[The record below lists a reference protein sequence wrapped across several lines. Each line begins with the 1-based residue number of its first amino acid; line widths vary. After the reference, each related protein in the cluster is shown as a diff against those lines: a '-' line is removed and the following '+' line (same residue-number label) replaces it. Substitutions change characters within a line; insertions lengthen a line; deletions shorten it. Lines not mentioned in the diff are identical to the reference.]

1 MILYS
6 VDIGLAGGISKF
18 INGVYQDSIDMPV
31 NKIEVKK
38 AKYKLD
44 LLNGKKQFYKSGS
57 QKGSPKMKQVS
68 PAEYRTELDLLKI
81 MDIFKESA
89 DKNENIFVIFESPA
103 KSIGNSARTTA
114 TTNRNFGKLLATA
127 ELSGAEFDSVVPS
140 KWKKDLSLTKDKK
153 ECVEFAE
160 KEFRR
165 SFRTK
170 GGRLL
175 DGQAES
181 ALIGKW
187 FISWYNK

>member
-6 VDIGLAGGISKF
+6 VDIGLSGGISKF
-18 INGVYQDSIDMPV
+18 VNGVYQYSIDMPV
-31 NKIEVKK
+31 DKIEVKK

-57 QKGSPKMKQVS
+57 QKGQPKMKQVS
-68 PAEYRTELDLLKI
+68 PAEYKTELDLFKI

-89 DKNENIFVIFESPA
+89 SENEKIFVIFESPT
-103 KSIGNSARTTA
+103 KSIGNSAKVTA

-127 ELSGAEFDSVVPS
+127 ELSGADVDSVVPS
-140 KWKKDLSLTKDKK
+140 KWKKDLFLTKDKK

-160 KEFRR
+160 KEFGKT
-165 SFRTK
+165 FRTK

-187 FISWYNK
+187 FISYYNK

>member
-6 VDIGLAGGISKF
+6 IDIGLSGGISKF
-18 INGVYQDSIDMPV
+18 VNGVYRYSVDMPV
-31 NKIEVKK
+31 DKIEVKK

-57 QKGSPKMKQVS
+57 QKGQQKMKQIS
-68 PAEYRTELDLLKI
+68 PAEYRTELNLFKI
-81 MDIFKESA
+81 MDIFKES
-89 DKNENIFVIFESPA
+89 DSKYEKIFVILESPA

-114 TTNRNFGKLLATA
+114 TTNRNFGKLLAAA
-127 ELSGAEFDSVVPS
+127 ELSGADFDSVAPN

-160 KEFRR
+160 KEFGIT
-165 SFRTK
+165 FRTK

-187 FISWYNK
+187 FIDFYNK

>member
-18 INGVYQDSIDMPV
+18 VNGVYQDSIDMPV

-68 PAEYRTELDLLKI
+68 PAEYRTELDLFKI

-114 TTNRNFGKLLATA
+114 TTNRNFGKLLAAA

-187 FISWYNK
+187 FISFYNK

>member
-6 VDIGLAGGISKF
+6 IDIGLAGGISKF

-57 QKGSPKMKQVS
+57 QKGQPKMKQVS
-68 PAEYRTELDLLKI
+68 PAEYRTELDLFKI

-127 ELSGAEFDSVVPS
+127 ELSGAEFDYVVPS

-187 FISWYNK
+187 FINCYNK

>member
-6 VDIGLAGGISKF
+6 IDIGLAGGISKF

-57 QKGSPKMKQVS
+57 QKGQPKMKQVS

-81 MDIFKESA
+81 MDIFKELA

-187 FISWYNK
+187 FIDFYNK

>member
-6 VDIGLAGGISKF
+6 IDIGLSGGISKF
-18 INGVYQDSIDMPV
+18 VNRAYQYSVDMPV
-31 NKIEVKK
+31 DKIEVKK

-57 QKGSPKMKQVS
+57 QKGQPKMKQIS
-68 PAEYRTELDLLKI
+68 PAEYRTELNLFKI
-81 MDIFKESA
+81 MDIFKES
-89 DKNENIFVIFESPA
+89 DSKYEKIFVILESPA

-114 TTNRNFGKLLATA
+114 TTNRNFGKLLAAA
-127 ELSGAEFDSVVPS
+127 ELSGADFDSVAPN
-140 KWKKDLSLTKDKK
+140 KWKKDLYLTKDKK

-160 KEFRR
+160 KEFGIT
-165 SFRTK
+165 FRTK
-170 GGRLL
+170 GERLL

-187 FISWYNK
+187 FIDFYNK

>member
-18 INGVYQDSIDMPV
+18 VNGVYQDSIDMPV

-68 PAEYRTELDLLKI
+68 PAEYRTELDLFKI

-114 TTNRNFGKLLATA
+114 TTNRNFGKLLAAA

-160 KEFRR
+160 KEFKR

-170 GGRLL
+170 GGSLL

-187 FISWYNK
+187 FIDWYNK

>member
-6 VDIGLAGGISKF
+6 IDIGLAGGISKF

-57 QKGSPKMKQVS
+57 QKGQPKMKQVS
-68 PAEYRTELDLLKI
+68 PAEYRTELDLFKI

-127 ELSGAEFDSVVPS
+127 ELSGAEFDYVVPS

>member
-6 VDIGLAGGISKF
+6 VDIGLSGGISKF
-18 INGVYQDSIDMPV
+18 VNGVYQDSIDMPV

-38 AKYKLD
+38 ARYKFD

-57 QKGSPKMKQVS
+57 QKGQPKMKQVS

-89 DKNENIFVIFESPA
+89 DNNENIFVIFESPA

-140 KWKKDLSLTKDKK
+140 KWKKDLFLTKDKK

-187 FISWYNK
+187 FISFYNK